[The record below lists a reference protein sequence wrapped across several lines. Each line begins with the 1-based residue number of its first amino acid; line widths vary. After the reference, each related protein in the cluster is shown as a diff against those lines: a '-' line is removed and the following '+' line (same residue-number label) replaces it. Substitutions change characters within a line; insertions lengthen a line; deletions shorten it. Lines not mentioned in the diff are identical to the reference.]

1 VPAHLSARLCAS
13 LQINGDW
20 NSFLLDTQAG
30 TSEREEAHR
39 RFLRACKAGPQ
50 KGSADLSETAGAKAR
65 KAEA

>member
-1 VPAHLSARLCAS
+1 M
-13 LQINGDW
+13 NGDW